1 MFSVFCFPFSEFYS
15 LFISSQEFSF
25 PKIMTE
31 EVKPLFQSGIPPYS
45 PRRRNSLGH
54 STGRNSYA
62 HNGSSS
68 SLSTPNNPAHG
79 FSSPNVSHLNCQQN
93 IDGGGSSLPHLFYLH
108 QNQGS
113 RSSLHSGNAFN
124 HTVET
129 VEHHATPQ
137 IPTVE
142 FQPSQFFQL
151 VPFFN
156 GDSDSSSSMALVPV
170 SQENVRRSL
179 DGGTRPHSWAVSNS
193 NDSSINTYKQATG
206 NYGTYHSTMRERPQS
221 MDPRWAASRSFDHE
235 RTFDLEDSLAHR
247 TPKRES
253 PSTRGTSAKFEPP
266 RERDWELPNSKRKR
280 SLLKRVKHKIKKIF
294 GKERSSDIKEE
305 NPESKRISSFLSPTE
320 LEKPPNRDLNS
331 NSETALHQMYRPASR
346 YRSKIFEAFPEE

>member
-1 MFSVFCFPFSEFYS
+1 
-15 LFISSQEFSF
+15 
-25 PKIMTE
+25 MTE

-54 STGRNSYA
+54 SPGRNSYA

-346 YRSKIFEAFPEE
+346 YRSKIFEAFPEEEPSKHSDTDDIVLTYNVLT